1 MLTYNKMLKLHN
13 ELEISYRDIQKYLE
27 SVLDNDSS
35 VVVQNRTDE
44 GGALIIGY
52 YDSYQEM
59 EFQSLIASDF
69 EFKRL
74 MKIQTREELLSF
86 LSARTIA

>member
-1 MLTYNKMLKLHN
+1 MLTYNKMMKLHN
-13 ELEISYRDIQKYLE
+13 ELEGSYRDIQKHLE
-27 SVLDNDSS
+27 SVLVDDGS

-44 GGALIIGY
+44 GGALVIGY
-52 YDSYQEM
+52 YDSYQDR

-69 EFKRL
+69 EFKHL
-74 MKIQTREELLSF
+74 MKIQTREKLLSF